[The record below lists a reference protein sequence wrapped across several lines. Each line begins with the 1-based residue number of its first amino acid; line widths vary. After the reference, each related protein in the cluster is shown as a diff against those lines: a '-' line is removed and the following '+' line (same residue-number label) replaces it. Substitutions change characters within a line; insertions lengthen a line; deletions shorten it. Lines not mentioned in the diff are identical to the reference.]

1 MTDETHQRN
10 SFRDILKISKRAFL
24 FPFKYQPGLM
34 WLNIFVSMALAG
46 LVYLQL
52 SSFSKIVDEIILI
65 RSSGGVFTRA
75 LYQQSII
82 LGLSFLIPSIL
93 QSLQSRILGQLHMKN
108 MTDVQLYRID
118 TLAKLDIGT
127 LESAEFQT
135 KLERA
140 QQWGL
145 GCITNLMEF
154 VLNSIQEITG
164 VVVAAVLMYFINPL
178 LVPIAIV
185 SCIPT
190 YFIKKKYNFEL
201 YRFYHERTD
210 ESRILSNRNSF
221 FIEVRK
227 TVDVILFNLFARF
240 RSDVQKTN
248 ESFDRKVSNV
258 KRREFNT
265 RIVTAFF
272 DTLCLGLVIFIVTQQ
287 TLTGGMLIGSLL
299 LAFNTYRSFNSTI
312 THFFSRVS
320 DIEDQARYAGRW
332 YELFDVK
339 SKILNTPEAL
349 KPEWKKPPVIE
360 FKNVSF
366 AYPETDVMVTKNISF
381 KLESGEKL
389 AVVGVNGAGKTT
401 LIKLLCRIY
410 DPTEGEILIDGIN
423 LKDIDSTYW
432 REYLGVLF
440 QDFANFNMTVREAI
454 AISRPNEPIDEEKVL
469 KAAALAEAD
478 EFIQA
483 FPKKYNQLL
492 WKGYK
497 DGVELSKGQF
507 QRMAVARILYR
518 DALISVLDEPTS
530 AVDAIAEEKIF
541 EVLETKMEG
550 KTVVL
555 ISHRFSTVKNADKIA
570 VIEHGE
576 LKELGSHKEL
586 MKKKKG
592 RYAELY
598 TMQASRY
605 LEEK

>member
-1 MTDETHQRN
+1 MEEIQQRN
-10 SFRDILKISKRAFL
+10 SFGKVIEISKRAFF
-24 FPFKYQPGLM
+24 FPFKNQPGLM
-34 WLNIFVSMALAG
+34 CLNIIVSMILAG

-52 SSFSKIVDEIILI
+52 SSFSKIVDEIIHI
-65 RSSGGVFTRA
+65 KNNGGILTKA

-82 LGLSFLIPSIL
+82 LGLSFLIPAIL
-93 QSLQSRILGQLHMKN
+93 QSLQSRIFNQLRMKN
-108 MTDVQLYRID
+108 STDVQLYRID
-118 TLAKLDIGT
+118 TLARLDIGT
-127 LESAEFQT
+127 LEGPEFQT

-140 QQWGL
+140 SQWGL
-145 GCITNLMEF
+145 ACITNLMML
-154 VLNSIQEITG
+154 VVNIIQDITG
-164 VVVAAVLMYFINPL
+164 VIVAAVMMYFINPL
-178 LVPIAIV
+178 LVPIAVV

-190 YFIKKKYNFEL
+190 YFIKKKYNFQL
-201 YRFYHERTD
+201 YSLYHERTD
-210 ESRILSNRNSF
+210 ESRIMNNRNSF

-227 TVDVILFNLFARF
+227 TVDVVLFNLFSRF
-240 RSDVQKTN
+240 RNDLKKSN
-248 ESFDRKVSNV
+248 ESFDSKVFDV
-258 KRREFNT
+258 YRRQFNT
-265 RIVTAFF
+265 RIITAFF
-272 DTLCLGLVIFIVTQQ
+272 DTLCIAVVIFIVTNQAVA
-287 TLTGGMLIGSLL
+287 GDILIGSLL

-312 THFFSRVS
+312 IQFFTRVS

-332 YELFDVK
+332 YELFDIK
-339 SKILNTPEAL
+339 SKIINKPNAL
-349 KPEWKKPPVIE
+349 KPQWQKSPVIE

-366 AYPETDVMVTKNISF
+366 SYPETDVIVIKNISF

-410 DPTEGEILIDGIN
+410 DPTEGEILVDGIN

-432 REYLGVLF
+432 RESLGVLF

-454 AISRPNEPIDEEKVL
+454 AISRPNEPIDDDKVL
-469 KAAALAEAD
+469 RAATMAEAD

-483 FPKKYNQLL
+483 FPKKYDQLL

-497 DGVELSKGQF
+497 DGVELSKGQH

-541 EVLETKMEG
+541 EVLEKKMEG
-550 KTVVL
+550 KTVIL
-555 ISHRFSTVKNADKIA
+555 ISHRFSTVKNADQIA

-576 LKELGSHKEL
+576 LKELGSHKDL
-586 MKKKKG
+586 MAKKG
-592 RYAELY
+592 RYEELY

-605 LEEK
+605 LESE

>member
-1 MTDETHQRN
+1 MSDTEHRN
-10 SFRDILKISKRAFL
+10 SFGHIIKISKRAFL
-24 FPFKYQPGLM
+24 FPFKYQTGLM
-34 WLNIFVSMALAG
+34 LLNISVSMILAG
-46 LVYLQL
+46 IVYLQL
-52 SSFSKIVDEIILI
+52 ASFSKIVDQIIFI
-65 RSSGGVFTRA
+65 KNNGGVVTKA

-82 LGLSFLIPSIL
+82 LGLSFLIPAIL
-93 QSLQSRILGQLHMKN
+93 QSLQSRISNQLRMRN
-108 MTDVQLYRID
+108 GTDVQLYRID

-140 QQWGL
+140 SQWGI
-145 GCITNLMEF
+145 GCVTNLMML
-154 VLNSIQEITG
+154 VVNAIQDITG
-164 VVVAAVLMYFINPL
+164 VIVAAVMMYFINPV
-178 LVPIAIV
+178 LVPIAVV

-190 YFIKKKYNFEL
+190 YFIKKKYNFQL
-201 YRFYHERTD
+201 YSLYHERTD
-210 ESRILSNRNSF
+210 ESRIMNNRNSF
-221 FIEVRK
+221 FMEVRK

-240 RSDVQKTN
+240 RKDIKESN
-248 ESFDRKVSNV
+248 ESFDNKIFAVY
-258 KRREFNT
+258 RRQFST
-265 RIVTAFF
+265 RIITAFF
-272 DTLCLGLVIFIVTQQ
+272 DTFCLALVIFIVTKQAV
-287 TLTGGMLIGSLL
+287 TGNILIGSLL

-312 THFFSRVS
+312 TQFFTRVS

-332 YELFDVK
+332 YELFDIK
-339 SKILNTPEAL
+339 SKIVNKSNAL
-349 KPEWKKPPVIE
+349 KPEWQKSPVIE

-366 AYPETDVMVTKNISF
+366 SYPETNVVVTKNISF

-410 DPTEGEILIDGIN
+410 DPTEGEILVDGIN
-423 LKDIDSTYW
+423 LKEIDSTYW
-432 REYLGVLF
+432 REHLGVLF

-454 AISRPNEPIDEEKVL
+454 AISRPNESIDTERVL
-469 KAAALAEAD
+469 KAATMAEAD

-483 FPKKYNQLL
+483 FPKKYDQLL

-497 DGVELSKGQF
+497 DGVELSKGQH

-570 VIEHGE
+570 VIEHGVLQE
-576 LKELGSHKEL
+576 IGNHKEL
-586 MKKKKG
+586 MAKKG
-592 RYAELY
+592 RYEELY
-598 TMQASRY
+598 SMQASRY
-605 LEEK
+605 LESD